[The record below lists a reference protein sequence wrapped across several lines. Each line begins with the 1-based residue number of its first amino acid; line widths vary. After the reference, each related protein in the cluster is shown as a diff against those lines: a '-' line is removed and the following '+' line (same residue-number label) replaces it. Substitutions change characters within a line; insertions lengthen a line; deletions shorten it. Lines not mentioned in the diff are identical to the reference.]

1 MDSVIKQL
9 REESDATVEAIRN
22 ELAHIRTGR
31 ATTQLLDGI
40 RVEYYGNQVPLKQ
53 VASVSTP
60 EPRLITVQP
69 WEKNL
74 IGDISK
80 AIQKSEL
87 GLNPS
92 SDGNVIR
99 LPIPPLTE
107 ERRKDLVKL
116 VKKVGEEGKV
126 SLRNHRRDANEALK
140 QLEKSKAITEDEL
153 HRGNDKVQQ
162 VIDEYIKRMDDLVTK
177 KDAEVMEV

>member
-1 MDSVIKQL
+1 M
-9 REESDATVEAIRN
+9 SDVMTKLQKECDETLEAIRN

-31 ATTQLLDGI
+31 ATAQLLDGI
-40 RVEYYGNQVPLKQ
+40 RVEYYGSVVPLHQ
-53 VASVSTP
+53 VATINVP

-74 IGDISK
+74 LNEISR

-87 GLNPS
+87 GLNPA
-92 SDGNVIR
+92 SDGQILR

-107 ERRKDLVKL
+107 ERRRDLVKI
-116 VKKVGEEGKV
+116 VKKVGEEGKI

-140 QLEKSKAITEDEL
+140 KAEKARTITEDD
-153 HRGNDKVQQ
+153 HRKQSERVQKITDEFSHK
-162 VIDEYIKRMDDLVTK
+162 IDELVTR
-177 KDAEVMEV
+177 KDAEVMDV

>member
-1 MDSVIKQL
+1 MEEVLAHL
-9 REESDATVEAIRN
+9 RTECERTVEAIRD

-40 RVEYYGNQVPLKQ
+40 RVDYYGSAVPLNQVAT
-53 VASVSTP
+53 VSVP

-74 IGDISK
+74 IPEITK
-80 AIQKSEL
+80 AIQRSEL
-87 GLNPS
+87 GLNPA
-92 SDGNVIR
+92 SDGNLLR

-116 VKKVGEEGKV
+116 VKRMGEEGKV
-126 SLRNHRRDANEALK
+126 SMRNHRRDANELLK
-140 QLEKSKAITEDEL
+140 KKEKAKEITEDNMHKGTE
-153 HRGNDKVQQ
+153 RVQQ
-162 VIDEYIKRMDDLVTK
+162 LTDEYIKRIDDLVAK

>member
-1 MDSVIKQL
+1 MEGVLTDL
-9 REESDATVEAIRN
+9 RAECERTVEAIRE

-40 RVEYYGNQVPLKQ
+40 RVDYYGSAVPLNQVAT
-53 VASVSTP
+53 VSVP

-74 IGDISK
+74 IPEITK
-80 AIQKSEL
+80 AIQRSEL
-87 GLNPS
+87 GLNPA
-92 SDGNVIR
+92 SDGNILR

-107 ERRKDLVKL
+107 ERRRDLVKI
-116 VKKVGEEGKV
+116 VKKMGEEGKV
-126 SLRNHRRDANEALK
+126 SIRNHRRDANELLK
-140 QLEKSKAITEDEL
+140 KKEKSKEITEDDM
-153 HRGNDKVQQ
+153 HKGTDRVQQ
-162 VIDEYIKRMDDLVTK
+162 LTDEYTKRIDELVTK

>member
-1 MDSVIKQL
+1 MNEVLKQL
-9 REESDATVEAIRN
+9 RLECDETLEAIRN

-40 RVEYYGNQVPLKQ
+40 RVEYYGSHVPLSQ
-53 VASVSTP
+53 VANISVP
-60 EPRLITVQP
+60 EARLITVQP

-74 IGDISK
+74 ISEITK

-92 SDGNVIR
+92 SDGQLIR
-99 LPIPPLTE
+99 LPIPALTE

-116 VKKVGEEGKV
+116 VKKMGEEGKI
-126 SLRNHRRDANEALK
+126 SLRNHRRDANDALK
-140 QLEKSKAITEDEL
+140 QLEKDKTITEDE
-153 HRGNDKVQQ
+153 HHKGNDSVQQ
-162 VIDEYIKRMDDLVTK
+162 VIDDYIKKIDDLVVK

>member
-1 MDSVIKQL
+1 MNSVLKQL
-9 REESDATVEAIRN
+9 REESDKTIEAIRN

-40 RVEYYGNQVPLKQ
+40 RVDYYGSQVPLNQ
-53 VASVSTP
+53 VANISVP
-60 EPRLITVQP
+60 EARLLTVQP

-74 IGDISK
+74 VGEITK

-92 SDGNVIR
+92 SDGNLIR

-107 ERRKDLVKL
+107 ERRKDLAKL
-116 VKKVGEEGKV
+116 VRKVGEEGKV
-126 SLRNHRRDANEALK
+126 SLRNHRH
-140 QLEKSKAITEDEL
+140 KAIDELKTKQKDKELTEDEL
-153 HRGNDKVQQ
+153 RKGNDEVQK
-162 VIDEYIKRMDDLVTK
+162 IIEEYSKKIDDLVAK
-177 KDAEVMEV
+177 KDSEVMEV

>member
-1 MDSVIKQL
+1 MDDVMKKL
-9 REESDATVEAIRN
+9 RGDCERTIEAIQH

-31 ATTQLLDGI
+31 ATPQLLDGI
-40 RVEYYGNQVPLKQ
+40 RVEYYGTAVPLTQ
-53 VASVSTP
+53 VATISVP

-87 GLNPS
+87 GLNPA
-92 SDGNVIR
+92 SDGNLIR
-99 LPIPPLTE
+99 LPIPALTE
-107 ERRKDLVKL
+107 ERRRDLVKL

-126 SLRNHRRDANEALK
+126 SMRNHRREANEALK
-140 QLEKSKAITEDEL
+140 KLEKAKELTEDQL
-153 HRGNDKVQQ
+153 HRANDQVQKITDDHIKR
-162 VIDEYIKRMDDLVTK
+162 IDEVVSR